1 MNSDGCVL
9 IHAAAGGMGGLLVQW
24 AKHLGA
30 KVIGTVSTE
39 AKARTVRAAGADHVI
54 LYAEQD
60 LPVGN
65 AR

>member
-1 MNSDGCVL
+1 MRVPD
-9 IHAAAGGMGGLLVQW
+9 GLLVQW

-60 LPVGN
+60 LSVGN